1 MKDPFVPSSAP
12 LDAHAAR
19 ATRGERGARIEGH
32 PFHSELCKRIGHT
45 LPGRLAVFAHH
56 WPGRVALREKH
67 RGLWR
72 PFTWREYL
80 AQVLAVAG
88 ALEQLGLKGG
98 DSIAIVSDNRPE
110 WLFADLGAQALG
122 VLSAGVYV
130 TNPPADV
137 AFVLNHCRARVAFCE
152 DQEQVDKVLGS
163 PEPLPHLARIVVLD
177 TEGTRE
183 YSDPRLVSWEAFV
196 APALP
201 AARAHA
207 ASEVHARFAAL
218 DASRPAVIV
227 YTSGTTAQPK
237 GALLSSAAMLSMS
250 GTYFEELGGTPD
262 DTLLSYLPL
271 CHVAE
276 KIFSQFLPLT
286 AGATVHFGESLD
298 TVRQDLVEVSPSIF
312 LGVPRIWEKI
322 HAGIEVAI
330 RNTSP
335 EKRALYHWALGVA
348 VRHHQKGVG
357 SIIGAG
363 KMDLTPLLRFQR
375 WLADVLVLRALR
387 ERLGLGRARLAVSG
401 AAPIAPELLHWFHSI
416 GVPILEGWGLSESCG
431 ISHVNLPDAF
441 RIGTVG
447 RALEGVDC
455 RLGEDGEILIRGP
468 HLFAGYLH
476 NEDATREALNGGWLH
491 TGDLGAIDADGFLS
505 ITGRKKEILINAG
518 GKNLSPARIENAL
531 KTSPY
536 IKEAAAVADG
546 RAYTSA
552 LIQIEGELV
561 GDWAMR
567 QGITYTS
574 FEDLSARPEVVRLI
588 DAEVRRINELL
599 ARVEQVRAFRLLPK
613 ELHQDDGEMTA
624 TQKLKRR
631 VVYLKFA
638 ALIEDMYRKGAA

>member
-1 MKDPFVPSSAP
+1 MTGKA
-12 LDAHAAR
+12 
-19 ATRGERGARIEGH
+19 GH
-32 PFHSELCKRIGHT
+32 PFHSGLCKRIGHT
-45 LPGRLAVFAHH
+45 LPGRLAVFAQY
-56 WPGRVALREKH
+56 WPDRVALREKH

-72 PFTWREYL
+72 AFSWREYQV
-80 AQVLAVAG
+80 QVLAFADALARSGVKAG
-88 ALEQLGLKGG
+88 DA
-98 DSIAIVSDNRPE
+98 IAIISDNRPE

-130 TNPPADV
+130 TNPAPDV
-137 AFVLNHCRARVAFCE
+137 AYVLNHCRARVVVCE

-163 PEPLPHLARIVVLD
+163 PEPLPELVRIVVID

-183 YSDPRLVSWEAFV
+183 YDDPRLVSWDAFV
-196 APALP
+196 AESLP
-201 AARAHA
+201 RARERTAADVQAQ
-207 ASEVHARFAAL
+207 FGAL

-237 GALLSSAAMLSMS
+237 GALLTASQMLSMS
-250 GTYFEELGGTPD
+250 GTYFDELGGTED

-276 KIFSQFLPLT
+276 KIFSQFTPLT
-286 AGATVHFGESLD
+286 SGATVHFGESLD
-298 TVRQDLVEVSPSIF
+298 TVRQDLVEVSPTIF

-322 HAGIEVAI
+322 HAGVEVAI

-335 EKRALYHWALGVA
+335 EKRALYQWALGVA
-348 VRHHQKGVG
+348 MRHHQSGKGGVARR
-357 SIIGAG
+357 I
-363 KMDLTPLLRFQR
+363 
-375 WLADVLVLRALR
+375 ADILVLRPLR
-387 ERLGLGRARLAVSG
+387 ERLGLGRVRIAVSG
-401 AAPIAPELLHWFHSI
+401 AAPIAPELLHWFHAI

-431 ISHVNLPDAF
+431 ISHVNLPNAY

-447 RALEGVDC
+447 RALKGVDC
-455 RLGEDGEILIRGP
+455 RLGDDGEILIKGP
-468 HLFAGYLH
+468 HIFAGYLH
-476 NEDATREALNGGWLH
+476 NDAATREALTDGWLH
-491 TGDLGAIDADGFLS
+491 TGDLGEIDADGYLR
-505 ITGRKKEILINAG
+505 IVGRKKEILINAG
-518 GKNLSPARIENAL
+518 GKNLSPAKIENAL

-546 RAYTSA
+546 RAFTSA

-567 QGITYTS
+567 QGLTYTS
-574 FEDLSARPEVVRLI
+574 FEDLAGKPEVVKLV
-588 DAEVRRINELL
+588 DGEVRRINEML

-631 VVYLKFA
+631 VVYDKFS
-638 ALIEDMYRKGAA
+638 ALIEDMYKKGAA

>member
-1 MKDPFVPSSAP
+1 MSVIPRSA
-12 LDAHAAR
+12 
-19 ATRGERGARIEGH
+19 ATRDLVRDEIPRSARDDTH
-32 PFHSELCKRIGHT
+32 PFHSELCQRIGHT

-56 WPGRVALREKH
+56 WPERVALREKH

-72 PFTWREYL
+72 PFSWREYL
-80 AQVLAVAG
+80 AQVLAVAD
-88 ALEQLGLKGG
+88 ALAAQGLKAG
-98 DSIAIVSDNRPE
+98 DSIAIISDNRPE
-110 WLFADLGAQALG
+110 WLFADLGAQAIG

-137 AFVLNHCRARVAFCE
+137 AYVLNHCRARVVICE

-177 TEGTRE
+177 TEGTRD
-183 YSDPRLVSWEAFV
+183 YADPRLVSWDAFI

-201 AARAHA
+201 RARGRQAN
-207 ASEVHARFAAL
+207 EVHAQLAAL

-237 GALLSSAAMLSMS
+237 GALLSAAQMLSMS
-250 GTYFEELGGTPD
+250 GTYFEELGGTED

-276 KIFSQFLPLT
+276 KIFSQFTPLT
-286 AGATVHFGESLD
+286 SGATVHFGESLD
-298 TVRQDLVEVSPSIF
+298 TVRQDLVEVSPTIF

-322 HAGIEVAI
+322 HAGVEVAI

-335 EKRALYHWALGVA
+335 EKRALYHWALGIA
-348 VRHHQKGVG
+348 VRHHQNGG
-357 SIIGAG
+357 
-363 KMDLTPLLRFQR
+363 LRLQR

-387 ERLGLGRARLAVSG
+387 ERLGLGKVRLAVSG

-431 ISHVNLPDAF
+431 ISHVNLPGAF

-447 RALEGVDC
+447 RALRGVEC
-455 RLGEDGEILIRGP
+455 RFGEDGEILIKGP
-468 HLFAGYLH
+468 HIFSGYLH
-476 NEDATREALNGGWLH
+476 NEQATREAVSDGWLH
-491 TGDLGAIDADGFLS
+491 TGDLGEVDADGYLR
-505 ITGRKKEILINAG
+505 IVGRKKEILINAG
-518 GKNLSPARIENAL
+518 GKNLSPAKIENAL

-546 RAYTSA
+546 RAFTTA

-567 QGITYTS
+567 QGLTYTS
-574 FEDLSARPEVVRLI
+574 FEDLAGKPEVVKLI
-588 DAEVRRINELL
+588 DAEVRRINETL
-599 ARVEQVRAFRLLPK
+599 ARVEQVRGFRLLPK

-631 VVYLKFA
+631 VVYEKFSG
-638 ALIEDMYRKGAA
+638 LIEDMYGKGGA

>member
-1 MKDPFVPSSAP
+1 MDP
-12 LDAHAAR
+12 
-19 ATRGERGARIEGH
+19 
-32 PFHSELCKRIGHT
+32 
-45 LPGRLAVFAHH
+45 
-56 WPGRVALREKH
+56 
-67 RGLWR
+67 
-72 PFTWREYL
+72 
-80 AQVLAVAG
+80 
-88 ALEQLGLKGG
+88 
-98 DSIAIVSDNRPE
+98 
-110 WLFADLGAQALG
+110 
-122 VLSAGVYV
+122 
-130 TNPPADV
+130 
-137 AFVLNHCRARVAFCE
+137 
-152 DQEQVDKVLGS
+152 
-163 PEPLPHLARIVVLD
+163 
-177 TEGTRE
+177 
-183 YSDPRLVSWEAFV
+183 
-196 APALP
+196 
-201 AARAHA
+201 
-207 ASEVHARFAAL
+207 
-218 DASRPAVIV
+218 
-227 YTSGTTAQPK
+227 
-237 GALLSSAAMLSMS
+237 
-250 GTYFEELGGTPD
+250 
-262 DTLLSYLPL
+262 
-271 CHVAE
+271 
-276 KIFSQFLPLT
+276 
-286 AGATVHFGESLD
+286 
-298 TVRQDLVEVSPSIF
+298 
-312 LGVPRIWEKI
+312 
-322 HAGIEVAI
+322 
-330 RNTSP
+330 
-335 EKRALYHWALGVA
+335 
-348 VRHHQKGVG
+348 
-357 SIIGAG
+357 
-363 KMDLTPLLRFQR
+363 TPLLRFQR

-574 FEDLSARPEVVRLI
+574 FEDLSARPEVVKLI

>member
-1 MKDPFVPSSAP
+1 MSA
-12 LDAHAAR
+12 
-19 ATRGERGARIEGH
+19 H
-32 PFHSELCKRIGHT
+32 PFHSELCRRIGHT

-56 WPGRVALREKH
+56 WPERVALREKH

-80 AQVLAVAG
+80 AQVLAVAD
-88 ALEQLGLKGG
+88 ALAAQGLKAG
-98 DSIAIVSDNRPE
+98 DSIAIISDNRPE

-137 AFVLNHCRARVAFCE
+137 AYVLNHCRAKVVFCE

-177 TEGTRE
+177 TEGTRD
-183 YSDPRLVSWEAFV
+183 YRDPRLVGWEDFI
-196 APALP
+196 APTLASARGREALD
-201 AARAHA
+201 
-207 ASEVHARFAAL
+207 VHARMAAL
-218 DASRPAVIV
+218 DATKPAVIV

-237 GALLSSAAMLSMS
+237 GALLSAAQMLSMS
-250 GTYFEELGGTPD
+250 GTYFDELGGTEH

-276 KIFSQFLPLT
+276 KIFSQFTPLT
-286 AGATVHFGESLD
+286 SGATVHFGESLD
-298 TVRQDLVEVSPSIF
+298 TVRQDLVEVSPTIF

-322 HAGIEVAI
+322 HAGVEVAI

-335 EKRALYHWALGVA
+335 EKRALYRWAMGVA
-348 VRHHQKGVG
+348 RRHHEGG
-357 SIIGAG
+357 G
-363 KMDLTPLLRFQR
+363 LRLQR
-375 WLADVLVLRALR
+375 WLADRLVLRALR
-387 ERLGLGRARLAVSG
+387 ERLGLGRVRLAISG

-416 GVPILEGWGLSESCG
+416 GVAILEGWGLSESCG
-431 ISHVNLPDAF
+431 ISHVNLPNAY

-447 RALEGVDC
+447 RALRGVEC
-455 RLGEDGEILIRGP
+455 RFGEDGEILIKGP
-468 HLFAGYLH
+468 HIFSGYLH
-476 NEDATREALNGGWLH
+476 NEQATREAVTDGWLH
-491 TGDLGAIDADGFLS
+491 TGDLGELDADGYLR
-505 ITGRKKEILINAG
+505 IVGRKKEILINAG
-518 GKNLSPARIENAL
+518 GKNLSPAKIENAL

-546 RAYTSA
+546 RAYTTA

-567 QGITYTS
+567 QGLGYTS
-574 FEDLSARPEVVRLI
+574 FEDLAARPEVVKLI
-588 DAEVRRINELL
+588 DGEVRRINETL
-599 ARVEQVRAFRLLPK
+599 ARVEQVRGFRLLPK

-631 VVYLKFA
+631 VVYEKFA
-638 ALIEDMYRKGAA
+638 ALIEDMYRKGAN

>member
-1 MKDPFVPSSAP
+1 MRVD
-12 LDAHAAR
+12 
-19 ATRGERGARIEGH
+19 H
-32 PFHSELCKRIGHT
+32 PFHSELCRRIGHT

-56 WPGRVALREKH
+56 WPERVALREKH

-72 PFTWREYL
+72 AYSWAQYL
-80 AQVLAVAG
+80 ENTLAVAE
-88 ALEQLGLKGG
+88 ALSGQGLKAG
-98 DSIAIVSDNRPE
+98 DSIAIISDNRPE

-137 AFVLNHCRARVAFCE
+137 AFVLNHSRARVVFCE
-152 DQEQVDKVLGS
+152 DQEQVDKVLGA
-163 PEPLPHLARIVVLD
+163 PEPLPLLERIVVID
-177 TEGTRE
+177 PEGTRD
-183 YSDPRLVSWEAFV
+183 YRDPRLVMWDAFV
-196 APALP
+196 APGLP
-201 AARAHA
+201 RVRARHA
-207 ASEVHARFAAL
+207 DDVESQMQQL
-218 DASRPAVIV
+218 DAARPAVIV

-237 GALLSSAAMLSMS
+237 GALLTSASMLSMS
-250 GTYFEELGGTPD
+250 GTYFEELGGRED

-276 KIFSQFLPLT
+276 KIFSQFTPLT
-286 AGATVHFGESLD
+286 SGATVHFGESLD
-298 TVRQDLVEVSPSIF
+298 TVRQDLVEVSPTIF

-330 RNTSP
+330 RNTTP
-335 EKRALYHWALGVA
+335 EKRALFHWAMRVA
-348 VRHHQKGVG
+348 QRHRSG
-357 SIIGAG
+357 
-363 KMDLTPLLRFQR
+363 LQR

-387 ERLGLGRARLAVSG
+387 ERLGLGRVRLAVSG
-401 AAPIAPELLHWFHSI
+401 AAPIAPELLHWFHHI

-431 ISHVNLPDAF
+431 ISHVNLPGAF

-447 RALEGVDC
+447 RALKGVDC
-455 RLGEDGEILIRGP
+455 KLAEDGEILIKGP
-468 HLFAGYLH
+468 HIFSGYLH
-476 NEDATREALNGGWLH
+476 NEQATREAVTDGWLH
-491 TGDLGAIDADGFLS
+491 TGDLGAVDADGYLS

-518 GKNLSPARIENAL
+518 GKNLSPAKIENAL

-546 RAYTSA
+546 RAFTSA
-552 LIQIEGELV
+552 LIQIEGDLV
-561 GDWAMR
+561 GDWAAR
-567 QGITYTS
+567 SGLAYTS
-574 FEDLSARPEVVRLI
+574 FEDLSGKPEVVKLI
-588 DAEVRRINELL
+588 DGEVRRINETL

-631 VVYLKFA
+631 VVYERFA

>member
-1 MKDPFVPSSAP
+1 MNA
-12 LDAHAAR
+12 
-19 ATRGERGARIEGH
+19 H

-45 LPGRLAVFAHH
+45 LPGRLAVFAQY
-56 WPGRVALREKH
+56 WPDRVALREKH

-72 PFTWREYL
+72 AFTWRDYQV
-80 AQVLAVAG
+80 QVLAFADALARSGVQAG
-88 ALEQLGLKGG
+88 DA
-98 DSIAIVSDNRPE
+98 IAIISDNRPE

-130 TNPPADV
+130 TNPAPDV
-137 AFVLNHCRARVAFCE
+137 AYVLNHCRARVVVCE

-163 PEPLPHLARIVVLD
+163 PEPLPALARIVVID
-177 TEGTRE
+177 TEGTHD
-183 YSDPRLVSWEAFV
+183 YADPRLVSWEAFV
-196 APALP
+196 APSLP
-201 AARAHA
+201 RARERSAA
-207 ASEVHARFAAL
+207 EVQAQAGAL

-237 GALLSSAAMLSMS
+237 GALLTASQMLAMS
-250 GTYFEELGGTPD
+250 GTYFDELGGTEH

-276 KIFSQFLPLT
+276 KIFSQFTPLT
-286 AGATVHFGESLD
+286 SGATVHFGESLD
-298 TVRQDLVEVSPSIF
+298 TVRQDLAEVSPTIF

-322 HAGIEVAI
+322 HAGVEVAI

-335 EKRALYHWALGVA
+335 EKRALYRWALGVA
-348 VRHHQKGVG
+348 MHHHQKKGDR
-357 SIIGAG
+357 SIFGGG
-363 KMDLTPLLRFQR
+363 KNSSVPFLLGLRR
-375 WLADVLVLRALR
+375 WLADWLVLRALR
-387 ERLGLGRARLAVSG
+387 ERLGLGRVRIAISG
-401 AAPIAPELLHWFHSI
+401 AAPISPELLHWFHAI

-431 ISHVNLPDAF
+431 ISHVNLPGAY

-447 RALEGVDC
+447 RALKGVDC
-455 RLGEDGEILIRGP
+455 KLGDDGEILIKGP
-468 HLFAGYLH
+468 HIFAGYLH
-476 NEDATREALNGGWLH
+476 NDAATREALNDGWLH
-491 TGDLGAIDADGFLS
+491 TGDLGEIDADGYLR
-505 ITGRKKEILINAG
+505 IVGRKKEILINAG
-518 GKNLSPARIENAL
+518 GKNLSPAKIENAL

-546 RAYTSA
+546 RAFTTA

-567 QGITYTS
+567 QGLTYTS
-574 FEDLSARPEVVRLI
+574 FEDLAGKAEVVKLV
-588 DAEVRRINELL
+588 DAEVRRINEML

-631 VVYLKFA
+631 VVYEKFA
-638 ALIEDMYRKGAA
+638 PLIEDMYRKGAA